1 MSLSLYVVCLT
12 ATGLVRE
19 AVKYL
24 PPFDL
29 IRRSLEIA
37 SVKGELRVSASYED
51 FLGIIRLF
59 LEGVEVDQEFYRR
72 QYQDI
77 AEAEREGRIGSIQR
91 HFVEDG
97 YFEGRLPFAVAVDED
112 WYRRNNPD
120 VDESIRQGRIG
131 SAQEHFLS
139 NGYREGRMPA
149 GK

>member
-1 MSLSLYVVCLT
+1 MLSAPCS
-12 ATGLVRE
+12 TGLVCE

-51 FLGIIRLF
+51 FLKIIKLF
-59 LEGVEVDQEFYRR
+59 LGGVEIDPAFYRE
-72 QYQDI
+72 QYDDI
-77 AEAEREGRIGSIQR
+77 AEAEREGRISSVRR

-97 YFEGRLPFAVAVDED
+97 YFEGRLPFALAVDEA

-120 VDESIRQGRIG
+120 VDESIRQGLIG
-131 SAQEHFLS
+131 SAQEHFVS